1 MSDSSSPRPSVQGA
15 GLLARVRSLL
25 DPLHFDG
32 TARDRANNR
41 QFFYDQ
47 YVGLLL
53 LYFFNPTLTSLTAL
67 RQTTDLDSVQRW
79 LGLQRKV
86 SAGSLSE
93 ATGVFDPNLLQGLL
107 ADLAHQVAPTALP
120 EDREAL
126 RHLTAVDGTLLPV
139 LPQLAHRLWGDAG
152 RLSAKLHLHFEVAR
166 SLPVDATVTPA
177 ATSEITQFKTRLQPG
192 RLYVTDRGYASY
204 RLLGDILAAG
214 SSFVARLK
222 QDAVFSLVEERPPG
236 PATQAAG
243 VVRDGIVARLGL
255 SPYSQPLPR
264 PVRIVVV
271 QPEPGVGRSD
281 SPLILLTDRLDLPA
295 ELVALAY
302 RWRWQ
307 IELFFRWLKGVM
319 GCRHLLSHDLDG
331 ITIQIYVALI
341 ACVLLSAAAG
351 RKPTKRTY
359 EMFCHYLSG
368 WATREELQR
377 HLDSLKT
384 DTS

>member
-1 MSDSSSPRPSVQGA
+1 MSNPSLDRPTVQGA
-15 GLLARVRSLL
+15 RLLACVRAQL
-25 DPLHFDG
+25 DPLRFDG
-32 TARDRANNR
+32 TARDRAHNR

-53 LYFFNPTLTSLTAL
+53 LYFFNPALTSLNAL
-67 RQTTDLDSVQRW
+67 RQATELDSVQRW
-79 LGLQRKV
+79 LGLKRKV
-86 SAGSLSE
+86 SIGSLSE
-93 ATGVFDPNLLQGLL
+93 ATGVFDPHLLEGLL
-107 ADLAHQVAPTALP
+107 AELAHEVAPTALS

-139 LPQLAHRLWGDAG
+139 LPQLAHALWGDAG
-152 RLSAKLHLHFEVAR
+152 RLSAKLHLHFEVGRAV
-166 SLPVDATVTPA
+166 PVDATITPA

-222 QDAVFSLVEERPPG
+222 QDAVFTLAEERSLS
-236 PATQAAG
+236 PAAQAAG
-243 VVRDGIVARLGL
+243 VVRDGIVTRLGF
-255 SPYSQPLPR
+255 SSSAPLPR

-271 QPEPGVGRSD
+271 QPEPGRGRSD

-302 RWRWQ
+302 QWRWQ

-319 GCRHLLSHDLDG
+319 GCRHLLAHDLDG

-341 ACVLLSAAAG
+341 ACVLLSVSTG
-351 RKPTKRTY
+351 CKPTKRTY

-368 WATREELQR
+368 WATSDELQR

-384 DTS
+384 DTG